1 MSVHNDTYCYP
12 VGWSYADYMPTTHRK
27 PPALQ
32 PELYRFSSLD
42 FTTVGLYVAVAAFF
56 AVAGELLLPFLR
68 QLTPSAAA
76 ASFGINL
83 LFYGCVGALALV
95 AARRVVARDLRVL
108 ATRPWFTLLMVPAS
122 VVAMMIFTAIVVV
135 AGGVDQTSANQAGLQ
150 ELMQQVPAW
159 LMIPLLVVVGPFVE
173 EYLFRHLLIGKLSRR
188 VNIWLCCAL
197 SVVLFAAL
205 HIVGQE
211 AVTLTALLPY
221 LAMGATLVFVYVW
234 TGKNLMFSYFVH
246 AAKNLLAAVFV
257 YTVPPEVFEQLQQV
271 QP

>member
-1 MSVHNDTYCYP
+1 M
-12 VGWSYADYMPTTHRK
+12 ATTHRK

-42 FTTVGLYVAVAAFF
+42 FTTVGLFVGLAAFL
-56 AVAGELLLPFLR
+56 ALTGQLLLPLLR
-68 QLTPSAAA
+68 QLTPSPAA
-76 ASFGINL
+76 ASFAMV
-83 LFYGCVGALALV
+83 LFFYVSVGALALF

-108 ATRPWFTLLMVPAS
+108 ATRPWFTLLMVPAT

-135 AGGVDQTSANQAGLQ
+135 AGGGPETSENQAGLQ
-150 ELMQQVPAW
+150 AMMQRVPAW
-159 LMIPLLVVVGPFVE
+159 LTAPVIVVVGPFVE

-205 HIVGQE
+205 HVVREGI
-211 AVTLTALLPY
+211 TLTVLLPY
-221 LAMGATLVFVYVW
+221 LAAGATLVFVYVW

-246 AAKNLLAAVFV
+246 AARNLLAVVFI
-257 YTVPPEVFEQLQQV
+257 YAIPPEVFEQLQ
-271 QP
+271 P